1 MADVSAPA
9 HTADPWEDERR
20 AMREDEPQTPMA
32 GAAQSGDNPIDRPPM
47 PSAPMPSAPAE
58 PVEAREPSVTVPLV
72 DRDRWVTEQEFW
84 KTQSFIAVSGRHA
97 VSRPRPREIAPP
109 QRFQPVRRWK
119 SYPVLAV
126 LCVAIFL
133 SCIGAVQAM
142 RIGTSILQPTPTA
155 VPTATHPAPTAT
167 PTPHKK

>member
-9 HTADPWEDERR
+9 HTADPWEDERP
-20 AMREDEPQTPMA
+20 AMHEDQPEIPVV
-32 GAAQSGDNPIDRPPM
+32 GAAQSDDNPIDHPP
-47 PSAPMPSAPAE
+47 APPVPPAE
-58 PVEAREPSVTVPLV
+58 PTLARAAPVTVPLV

-97 VSRPRPREIAPP
+97 VSRPKPLAIAPP
-109 QRFQPVRRWK
+109 QRFQPIHPWK

-126 LCVAIFL
+126 LCVAILL

-142 RIGTSILQPTPTA
+142 RIGASLLQPTPTA

-167 PTPHKK
+167 PVHHNK

>member
-9 HTADPWEDERR
+9 HTASPWEDERH
-20 AMREDEPQTPMA
+20 AMREDEPEIPVA
-32 GAAQSGDNPIDRPPM
+32 GAAQSGDNLMDNVTDR
-47 PSAPMPSAPAE
+47 PSAPPVPPVDAAE
-58 PVEAREPSVTVPLV
+58 PREAPVTVPLV

-97 VSRPRPREIAPP
+97 VPRPELRPIAPP
-109 QRFQPVRRWK
+109 QRFRPIHPWK

-126 LCVAIFL
+126 LCLAILL

-142 RIGTSILQPTPTA
+142 RIGATLLQPTPTA
-155 VPTATHPAPTAT
+155 IPTATHPAPTAT
-167 PTPHKK
+167 PLHHK